1 MSLLVLVST
10 FVLLLLLTLAWKK
23 SLLVSAGAA
32 LAFAC
37 LFQTA
42 VYGFNPASLLGA
54 GIHSSLTALEIALLV
69 GGALSFFNGLPY
81 RMAAACRM
89 KRKPLR

>member
-42 VYGFNPASLLGA
+42 VYGFNPATLLSA
-54 GIHSSLTALEIALLV
+54 GIHDSLTALEIALLV
-69 GGALSFFNGLPY
+69 IGALSFFNGLPHWIV
-81 RMAAACRM
+81 AAGRM
-89 KRKPLR
+89 KRKPPR